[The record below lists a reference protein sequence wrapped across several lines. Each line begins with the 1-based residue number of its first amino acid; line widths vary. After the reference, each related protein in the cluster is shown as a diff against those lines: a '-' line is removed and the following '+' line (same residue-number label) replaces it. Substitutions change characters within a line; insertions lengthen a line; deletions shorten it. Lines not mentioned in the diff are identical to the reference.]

1 MAPQASAQDRR
12 RFARTLVQLHAAVAP
27 PGEASRQA
35 VIHDLSLGGAFV
47 RTSTLRPIGTPLVV
61 RLPLPDACGGV
72 QWVEG
77 RVVRIVDS
85 MSEGGIVVTGMGVEF
100 KLSSEQRDG
109 LSQLID
115 GIVAVKVEGKA
126 LRSTLPPGTR
136 FVGEDEPQGGDPG
149 VRPRMVLM
157 ARCDAPPGAAPPRA
171 SPLPTPQHVVPA
183 VPPPLAV
190 VPREA
195 DVVRRSS
202 SPPVRLS
209 TIPPARR
216 AETAPEPPPSAASL
230 AAPSV
235 LPAGL
240 EETSLRLDL
249 LRRGQVRSVRVPL
262 TELRDAGA
270 VRSYALL
277 DVRVYCRAP
286 GRSFQL
292 EVRGDFG
299 GNPPRSA
306 LLRIFLDAR
315 ELGEPAV
322 LVSRG
327 VPSEPELGLETGT
340 EAERLVFRV
349 TAEPDSGAPRQFAG
363 VVRLKESADP
373 SGKRDSPTGR
383 WRSARALVKAE
394 LGAALRQSS
403 APALVLLGRLMEH
416 SDPGG
421 KLELLR
427 KLVEAQSDVRLLE
440 AAAADIA
447 LCVQLDKGFPEVD
460 FPALSLNDPAE
471 ASLVIFHP
479 RSPTYLLAVCFVLC
493 LENNLAPV
501 HERDAV
507 WWRELAKAG
516 AVALWRRDRA
526 SLEELAGTMRAGSD
540 PVKAM
545 LLEKLTKWASRRSTS
560 VPPEPRERLDDQLS
574 RIRGRNQEAAVATAL
589 EALVDHGYLVV
600 TGDSVVAAS

>member
-1 MAPQASAQDRR
+1 MTPAPVSHASS
-12 RFARTLVQLHAAVAP
+12 V
-27 PGEASRQA
+27 
-35 VIHDLSLGGAFV
+35 
-47 RTSTLRPIGTPLVV
+47 
-61 RLPLPDACGGV
+61 
-72 QWVEG
+72 
-77 RVVRIVDS
+77 
-85 MSEGGIVVTGMGVEF
+85 
-100 KLSSEQRDG
+100 
-109 LSQLID
+109 
-115 GIVAVKVEGKA
+115 
-126 LRSTLPPGTR
+126 
-136 FVGEDEPQGGDPG
+136 
-149 VRPRMVLM
+149 
-157 ARCDAPPGAAPPRA
+157 
-171 SPLPTPQHVVPA
+171 
-183 VPPPLAV
+183 
-190 VPREA
+190 
-195 DVVRRSS
+195 
-202 SPPVRLS
+202 PPVRLS

-216 AETAPEPPPSAASL
+216 AEPAPEPPPSAASL
-230 AAPSV
+230 ATPSV
-235 LPAGL
+235 LPADL

-262 TELRDAGA
+262 VELRDTGA

-286 GRSFQL
+286 GQSFQL
-292 EVRGDFG
+292 EVRSDFG

-306 LLRIFLDAR
+306 LLRIFLDTR
-315 ELGEPAV
+315 ELGEPVV
-322 LVSRG
+322 LVLRG
-327 VPSEPELGLETGT
+327 VPSEPELGLETAT

-349 TAEPDSGAPRQFAG
+349 TAEPDSGAPRQLAG
-363 VVRLKESADP
+363 VVRLKESADS

-394 LGAALRQSS
+394 LGAALSQSS

-421 KLELLR
+421 KLELLH

-440 AAAADIA
+440 AAAADVA
-447 LCVQLDKGFPEVD
+447 LCAQLDKGFPEVD

-589 EALVDHGYLVV
+589 EALADHGYLVV
-600 TGDSVVAAS
+600 TGNSVVAAS